1 VQLNLNMSNC
11 LSKHSSSPPSPQYF
25 FSSGY
30 DCNLVRYVSCEVFEG
45 NYGLYITIR
54 HFLFHHISPAL
65 KFMVNYNYT
74 IKPVKLEYKAGFTLV
89 EILIAIF
96 IFALV
101 ISTIYASYTGTFRIV
116 GQAESQSE
124 IYHMARVTLER
135 IIEDLESIY
144 SSDNTNPQEAKENIY
159 DYNLF
164 IGENRDIEGRPADML
179 SFISTAN
186 VDLGGR
192 GKHYGV
198 TKLSYHAEKDTEDD
212 TLMLYRS
219 ERPIFEREA
228 GFTEEN
234 KGLIICEKL
243 VSINFTYYSGKDE
256 EIEEWDSTSGALKG
270 KMPIRVSITLEFL
283 NRANPEAP
291 IKFFSSVS
299 VPLGKG

>member
-1 VQLNLNMSNC
+1 
-11 LSKHSSSPPSPQYF
+11 
-25 FSSGY
+25 
-30 DCNLVRYVSCEVFEG
+30 
-45 NYGLYITIR
+45 
-54 HFLFHHISPAL
+54 
-65 KFMVNYNYT
+65 MVNYKYT
-74 IKPVKLEYKAGFTLV
+74 SKPVKLAYETGFTLV

-96 IFALV
+96 IFAVV

-116 GQAESQSE
+116 GDAESQSE

-144 SSDNTNPQEAKENIY
+144 MSGNINPNEAKEDRY

-186 VDLGGR
+186 VDLGGQGR
-192 GKHYGV
+192 HYGV
-198 TKLSYHAEKDTEDD
+198 AMLSYYAEKNTEDD
-212 TLMLYRS
+212 SLMLYRS

-234 KGLIICEKL
+234 KGLILCEKL
-243 VSINFTYYSGKDE
+243 VSIDFTYYSGKDE
-256 EIEEWDSTSGALKG
+256 EIEEWDSTSGALRG
-270 KMPIRVSITLEFL
+270 KIPSRVSITLEFL
-283 NRANPEAP
+283 NSANPEAP